1 MAGGASRRIKP
12 ERRTCPSASDACFTA
27 ACAKNQRAPRCR
39 TDPRRSRRS
48 LVSAI
53 QCVDCRTR
61 PGVTSTQSRGPSLPV
76 NQRLRALPT
85 KTGRHNSRP
94 SRWGGLIYRSAVL
107 LLLALI
113 THAVGKPTAVERCI
127 DDRMQQVLDS
137 HQLKPSQL
145 TASVRVSEVTKATNF
160 CNGGNGRLNWSR

>member
-1 MAGGASRRIKP
+1 M
-12 ERRTCPSASDACFTA
+12 
-27 ACAKNQRAPRCR
+27 
-39 TDPRRSRRS
+39 
-48 LVSAI
+48 
-53 QCVDCRTR
+53 
-61 PGVTSTQSRGPSLPV
+61 